1 MRYVVTGA
9 AGFIGSHLA
18 ERLLVEEPDCEIIGI
33 DSFDPFYSRGLKEA
47 NLSLLARSG
56 RFRLIED
63 DIGALARAS
72 QAAGRIELDEV
83 VSSADTVFHLAARAG
98 VRTSWGDRFRE
109 YVENNVVATQLL
121 LESCLRTGNPGV
133 VFASSSSVYGEDAE
147 LPMRES
153 ARCRPYS
160 PYGVTKQAA
169 ESLCELYGNNHSIST
184 LSLRLFTVYGPRQ
197 RPDMA
202 FHAMM
207 RAMLTG
213 REATLHGD
221 GLQTREF
228 THVDDV
234 VDGIL
239 LLQRK
244 GATGVY
250 NLGGG
255 SRVSMRDA
263 IREMERVTGNRLRV
277 AHAASQKGDVRDT
290 WACLEQAESLGY
302 APQVTLEAGL
312 LSQWE
317 WMNSVFDSRA
327 HRGDDPV
334 T

>member
-18 ERLLVEEPDCEIIGI
+18 ERLLVEAPDCEVIGI
-33 DSFDPFYSRGLKEA
+33 DSFDPFYSRGLKER
-47 NLSLLARSG
+47 NLTALAGNR
-56 RFRLIED
+56 RFRLVEGD
-63 DIGALARAS
+63 LVDLAVALPTEAKPT
-72 QAAGRIELDEV
+72 LDEIV
-83 VSSADTVFHLAARAG
+83 GGSVAVFHLAARAG
-98 VRTSWGDRFRE
+98 VRTSWGKHFRE
-109 YVENNVVATQLL
+109 YVHNNVTATQLL
-121 LESCLRTGNPGV
+121 LETCLGASVPRL

-169 ESLCELYGNNHSIST
+169 ESLCELYRNNHSIST

-207 RAMLTG
+207 RAMLAR
-213 REATLHGD
+213 REVTLYGD

-239 LLQRK
+239 HLQRK
-244 GATGVY
+244 EATGVY

-255 SRVSMRDA
+255 SRVSMTAA
-263 IREMERVTGNRLRV
+263 IREMERVTGERLRI

-290 WACLEQAESLGY
+290 WACLEQAEGLGY
-302 APQVTLEAGL
+302 APQITLEAGL
-312 LSQWE
+312 LSQWK

-327 HRGDDPV
+327 QRGNDPM